1 MKELIIK
8 GYVEA
13 TLRDLEGNV
22 IAHEEGPNTV
32 VEMSNNILMDLI
44 YPRLGSAGAG
54 VAADLR
60 PAGANMDASDAD
72 FPDGSRYIGPITN
85 ENTHTQNL
93 SNVNQIGYISVG
105 DNLGADSAGA
115 PHQNANNDVTNPERQ
130 VNMVDNEHNHVPG
143 NQAQGNA
150 YTRVVDSVAFPQ
162 KNQIKFTT
170 TFSTAQGNING
181 GISEIGLWT
190 VGENVDGNGFVNA
203 TTPTTTN
210 GMRLFAR
217 KYLQNTITKS
227 DDGTLDIS
235 YTLTFGA
242 G

>member
-13 TLRDLEGNV
+13 TLRDLNGEV

-44 YPRLGSAGAG
+44 YPRLGTNGAG
-54 VAADLR
+54 VAAAVR
-60 PAGANMDASDAD
+60 APGANMTEDVA
-72 FPDGSRYIGPITN
+72 FPGGCRYIGPVTTDD
-85 ENTHTQNL
+85 THTQNL
-93 SNVNQIGYISVG
+93 SNINQIGYISVG
-105 DNLGADSAGA
+105 DNLGPDSAGVD
-115 PHQNANNDVTNPERQ
+115 HGNANNDVTNPERQ
-130 VNMVDNEHNHVPG
+130 IDMVDNAHTHTNAAPG
-143 NQAQGNA
+143 DAEVF
-150 YTRVVDSVAFPQ
+150 TRVIDSVTFPA

-170 TFSTAQGNING
+170 TFSTAQGNITN

-190 VGENVDGNGFVNA
+190 VGNNVDGNGFVNA
-203 TTPTTTN
+203 TSPTTTVN
-210 GMRLFAR
+210 MRLFAR

>member
-1 MKELIIK
+1 MKELIIR

-13 TLRDLEGNV
+13 TLRDCNGEV

-44 YPRLGSAGAG
+44 YPRLGSAGNAPG
-54 VAADLR
+54 AAVR
-60 PAGANMDASDAD
+60 AAGANMTNNTA
-72 FPDGSRYIGPITN
+72 FPGGCRYIGPVTTDD
-85 ENTHTQNL
+85 THTQNL

-105 DNLGADSAGA
+105 DNLGPDSAG
-115 PHQNANNDVTNPERQ
+115 QNNVNANNDVGTPEHQ
-130 VNMVDNEHNHVPG
+130 INMVDNEHNHVPA
-143 NQAQGNA
+143 NQAQQET
-150 YTRVVDSVAFPQ
+150 YTRVVDSVTFPQ

-170 TFSTAQGNING
+170 TFSTAQGNINN

-217 KYLQNTITKS
+217 KFLQNTITKS

>member
-13 TLRDLEGNV
+13 TLRDRNGEV

-44 YPRLGSAGAG
+44 YPRLGASGAG

-60 PAGANMDASDAD
+60 PAGANMDDTDAN

-85 ENTHTQNL
+85 DTTHTQNL

-105 DNLGADSAGA
+105 DNLGFDSAGVE
-115 PHQNANNDVTNPERQ
+115 HGNANNDVTNPERQ
-130 VNMVDNEHNHVPG
+130 VNMVDNEHDHVPA
-143 NQAQGNA
+143 NQNQQQT
-150 YTRVVDSVAFPQ
+150 YTRVIDSVTFPQ

-170 TFSTAQGNING
+170 TFSTAQGNINN

-190 VGENVDGNGFVNA
+190 VGENVDVNGFVNA
-203 TTPTTTN
+203 TTPTTTA